1 MPLTRRSVL
10 AALPAAA
17 CSARL
22 GHFPFDGSPLDGALP
37 LDALHIRF
45 FSVGCFLVQWQ
56 DLALLTDPFF
66 THVPFREVAL
76 GHTEPDPNAIADARP
91 YLEAVRAVVV
101 GHSHYDHCLGLRP
114 TAPLLAPDARIFAS
128 QTAAHIYSP
137 EALPRSMTAVN
148 DVLAT
153 RTQPGTWQ
161 QAGGGRMR
169 VLAILSG
176 HPDNVPGIH
185 VYHRQLRHDRSSP
198 ADRASHYQEGL
209 TLAFLVDWLGPDGQV
224 DFRVYVQTSSVGP
237 PLGLAPQDVLD
248 EHPVDVALLAM
259 DCANFLA
266 RDQPNVLDYID
277 PRMVVFCHWGN
288 FFRSKDQ
295 EPREIVKVNLPWL
308 RETITARPDG
318 ERYRFPGWHTALYL
332 PRRS

>member
-1 MPLTRRSVL
+1 MRLTRRFVL

-22 GHFPFDGSPLDGALP
+22 GRFPFDGDPIDGALP
-37 LDALHIRF
+37 ADTLHIRF

-56 DLALLTDPFF
+56 GLGLLTDPFF
-66 THVPFREVAL
+66 THVSFRDVAL
-76 GHTEPDPNAIADARP
+76 GHTEPDPAAIADARP
-91 YLEAVRAVVV
+91 YLGDVQAVVV
-101 GHSHYDHCLGLRP
+101 GHSHYDHILGLRP
-114 TAPLLAPDARIFAS
+114 VAPLLAPDAQIFAS

-137 EALPRSMTAVN
+137 ESLPRRLTVVN

-161 QAGGGRMR
+161 PAAAGRMR
-169 VLAILSG
+169 VLSIRSG

-185 VYHRQLRHDRSSP
+185 VYHRPLRQDRPTP
-198 ADRASHYQEGL
+198 ATRASHYQEGL
-209 TLAFLVDWLGPDGQV
+209 TLAFLVDWLDPDGQV
-224 DFRVYVQTSSVGP
+224 AFRVYVQTSSVGP
-237 PLGLAPQDVLD
+237 PLGLAPQALLD

-266 RDQPNVLDYID
+266 RDQPNVLDHID

-308 RETITARPDG
+308 REVITARPDG
-318 ERYRFPGWHTALYL
+318 DRYRFPGWHTAMHL
-332 PRRS
+332 PRRG